1 VNAYSPRGQDKLG
14 RFSNTHLVTTIFLI
28 GVLSTFVG
36 VQFKHSGDST
46 PANSSLNSIE
56 TLSPRS
62 RLVKNPSSEAKEI
75 IDPEPNSQSTI
86 EIVPTSERRWSFTI
100 QIQPGENL
108 ESIFVRNN
116 IPRKELQNIIDSGP
130 LGTRLNKVFP
140 GHELTFLKNEEGEL
154 LKLIYSPGPLET
166 LEFEREGNGYISQ
179 SFIDE
184 PEEVLAYK
192 YGAIEH
198 SLFLASQGLG
208 LDDEITMR
216 LAQIFQWDID
226 FVLDIR
232 SGDEFYI
239 LYKELYLGD
248 EMIGFGD
255 IMAAEFINRGEHY
268 RAVRYEDPSGIV
280 GFYTPEGQSMKK
292 AFLRAPVDFSRIS
305 SNFNLKRLHPIHRK
319 NMPHRGIDYA
329 APRGTKV
336 VASGDGR
343 VTTRGR
349 TKANGNYLIIKH
361 GETIETK
368 YLHLNGFAKGIRRG
382 TKVLQGQTIGYVGST
397 GWATGPHLHYEF
409 LVNGVHQNPRTISLP
424 NAKPITKAQMDL
436 FRASVEP
443 TLEMLAEKKHKNT
456 YERHTETSG

>member
-1 VNAYSPRGQDKLG
+1 MG

-36 VQFKHSGDST
+36 VQFRHSGDIT
-46 PANSSLNSIE
+46 RWNSSLNSTE
-56 TLSPRS
+56 MLSPES
-62 RLVKNPSSEAKEI
+62 RLVEKLPSEQIEISDPGPSSL
-75 IDPEPNSQSTI
+75 PTI
-86 EIVPTSERRWSFTI
+86 ELAPTSEQPRSFTI
-100 QIQPGENL
+100 QIRPGENL
-108 ESIFVRNN
+108 ESIFVRND

-130 LGTRLNKVFP
+130 LGSRLNKVFP
-140 GHELTFLKNEEGEL
+140 GHEFTFLKNKEGQL
-154 LKLIYSPGPLET
+154 LKLIYLPGPLET
-166 LEFEREGNGYISQ
+166 IEFERVGNSYISR
-179 SFIDE
+179 SLIDE

-192 YGAIEH
+192 YGTIEH
-198 SLFLASQGLG
+198 SLFLASQRLG

-232 SGDEFYI
+232 NGDEFYI
-239 LYKELYLGD
+239 LYKELYLGN
-248 EMIGFGD
+248 EMIGFGE

-268 RAVRYEDPSGIV
+268 RAVRYEDPSGTA

-343 VTTRGR
+343 VITASK

-368 YLHLNGFAKGIRRG
+368 YLHLNGFAKGIRKG
-382 TKVLQGQTIGYVGST
+382 TKVLQGQIIGYVGST

-424 NAKPITKAQMDL
+424 NAQPITKAQMDL
-436 FRASVEP
+436 FRTSVAP
-443 TLEMLAEKKHKNT
+443 TLEILAEKKHKNK
-456 YERHTETSG
+456 YEHHTETSG